1 VGDRSL
7 PGSEAAGATLKRLVG
22 EPGRFAAE
30 HWGCRPLVHRSD
42 GGFDDLLT
50 LGDVDRL
57 LSTTS
62 LRTPLFRLVK
72 DGDTLPVERY
82 TKRGRTG
89 SVTMT
94 GIADPAKI
102 FRLFTE
108 GVTIV
113 LQSMHRY
120 WPPVAL
126 LCRDLET
133 VLGHVTQTNAYITPP
148 GARGLAV
155 HQDSHDVFVLQ
166 AFGSKHWEVF
176 GPGGTGP
183 TASAGDRIPEMS
195 VELRPGDCLYLPKG
209 TPHSARAQDAAS
221 GHLTVGILSTTWA
234 DVIGEA
240 MAEVRKDPAFDEP
253 LPMGYHTDPVALS
266 RAIRDRLEE
275 SVRLI
280 DKLDPGVLAAQT
292 IRRFLTTRPRLLP
305 GHLTDLVALERV
317 DDDTVVGRRRGA
329 ICVVTANGDRLTVM
343 LGDRELSMPGWVGPA
358 MEVVAEAARFRP
370 ADLAPHIA
378 DRDSRLV
385 LVRRLIREGLLEVF
399 E

>member
-30 HWGCRPLVHRSD
+30 HWGRRPLLHRSD
-42 GGFDDLLT
+42 GGFEDLLT

-94 GIADPAKI
+94 GIADPARI

-108 GVTIV
+108 GATIV

-166 AFGSKHWEVF
+166 AFGTKHWEVF
-176 GPGGTGP
+176 EPGGTGP
-183 TASAGDRIPEMS
+183 TASAGDQPPEMS
-195 VELRPGDCLYLPKG
+195 VELLPGDCLYLPKG
-209 TPHSARAQDAAS
+209 TPHAARAQEAAS

-234 DVIGEA
+234 DAIGDA
-240 MAEVRKDPAFDEP
+240 MAEVRKDAAFDEP
-253 LPMGYHTDPVALS
+253 LPIGYHTDPAALS

-305 GHLTDLVALERV
+305 GHLTDLIALERV

-385 LVRRLIREGLLEVF
+385 LVRRLIREGLLEVL